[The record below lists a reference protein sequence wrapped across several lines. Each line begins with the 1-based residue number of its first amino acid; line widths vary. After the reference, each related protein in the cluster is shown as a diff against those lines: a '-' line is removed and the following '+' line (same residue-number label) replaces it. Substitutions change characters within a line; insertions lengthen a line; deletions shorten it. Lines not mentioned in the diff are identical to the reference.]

1 MFLRLKPLIKWPGRE
16 ELRKTMPVDFKTHF
30 SKCVVI
36 IDCFEVFCERPK
48 PLKARAQTFS
58 SYKHHNTVKFLIG
71 ISPQGVITYI
81 SKGWGGRVSDRH
93 LTENCGILELLLPG
107 DQVLADRGF
116 NIQEAVGLYCAE
128 VKIPPFTRGK
138 KQLDKIDVDFARQL
152 SHVRIHVERVI
163 GLLRQKYT
171 ILQSTLPINMIMCPE
186 HSDISLIDKIVTVC
200 CALCNACESV
210 VPFD

>member
-1 MFLRLKPLIKWPGRE
+1 M
-16 ELRKTMPVDFKTHF
+16 
-30 SKCVVI
+30 
-36 IDCFEVFCERPK
+36 
-48 PLKARAQTFS
+48 
-58 SYKHHNTVKFLIG
+58 
-71 ISPQGVITYI
+71 
-81 SKGWGGRVSDRH
+81 SDRH

-116 NIQEAVGLYCAE
+116 NIQEAVGLHCAE
-128 VKIPPFTRGK
+128 VKIPPFTKGK

-152 SHVRIHVERVI
+152 SRVRIHVERVI
-163 GLLRQKYT
+163 GLLRQIYT